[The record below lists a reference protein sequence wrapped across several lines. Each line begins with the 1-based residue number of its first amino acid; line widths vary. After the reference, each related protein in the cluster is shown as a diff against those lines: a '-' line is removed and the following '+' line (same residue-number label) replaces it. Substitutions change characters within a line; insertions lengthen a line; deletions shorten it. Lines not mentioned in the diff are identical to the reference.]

1 MNLFVPRLALG
12 VSLLVGACTPALV
25 HTESPAQSMQ
35 LSQNSPEAMNPE
47 TFLDWGR
54 QRTQIGDWQGAIANF
69 QAAADGFAGQGDE
82 TRQAM
87 AEAIVR
93 YLDWWLGWSDRQ
105 RESAEVEMMP
115 DWLSF
120 GRCVEDQTGHV
131 CGYSLQFVQSDKD
144 EIEGVLLLQNHIYDV
159 PMATG
164 GSYGVFGIL
173 AAEAV
178 SPPLQGGESWIPFC
192 ERLDGEDSAMMAIVQ
207 THGYEDADEYPEIR
221 EVWWVNLEEESL
233 EFQKSPSHIRC
244 WNPCPGGC

>member
-120 GRCVEDQTGHV
+120 GRCVEDQTGHASV
-131 CGYSLQFVQSDKD
+131 AIPCSLCKVTRMRLKESSCYK
-144 EIEGVLLLQNHIYDV
+144 ITYMMSPWRRGGVLWRVWYSG
-159 PMATG
+159 G
-164 GSYGVFGIL
+164 GS
-173 AAEAV
+173 
-178 SPPLQGGESWIPFC
+178 GESSPTRGRI
-192 ERLDGEDSAMMAIVQ
+192 LD
-207 THGYEDADEYPEIR
+207 
-221 EVWWVNLEEESL
+221 SL
-233 EFQKSPSHIRC
+233 L
-244 WNPCPGGC
+244 